1 MESPTLSNQGMSPL
15 PAEGR
20 WLGEGGEPNV
30 RMISGEEELA
40 VVHAGETEGPA
51 GPPLWL
57 PLVILLVATA
67 VVRFCNLD
75 LWLARRVYA
84 GDGDWTF
91 DLHLLVQALY
101 RYGTWPAVLVS
112 VAAAVVLVGSRYVRR
127 LRSGRSLA
135 WLIVLSLLVGPGL
148 LANAIFKDHF
158 GRPRPRD
165 IVEFGGQREFAAVG
179 EPRMGQKGKSFP
191 CGHATMG
198 FFWLKFTVFYCERNR
213 RLALGFLLLGLIH
226 GGCLGFG
233 RLAQGGH
240 WLSDVVWAAG
250 ISYLVAWQCGAP
262 DQSL

>member
-20 WLGEGGEPNV
+20 WLGEGGEPNI

-127 LRSGRSLA
+127 LRSGRLQFACRNCPSIDA
-135 WLIVLSLLVGPGL
+135 V
-148 LANAIFKDHF
+148 
-158 GRPRPRD
+158 
-165 IVEFGGQREFAAVG
+165 QRG
-179 EPRMGQKGKSFP
+179 EPSEPARDSQLYCLSAK
-191 CGHATMG
+191 AG
-198 FFWLKFTVFYCERNR
+198 FCLR
-213 RLALGFLLLGLIH
+213 
-226 GGCLGFG
+226 GGV
-233 RLAQGGH
+233 H
-240 WLSDVVWAAG
+240 
-250 ISYLVAWQCGAP
+250 
-262 DQSL
+262 